1 MLLGV
6 LFCTCLILSNL
17 MATKIFQIGPLSLS
31 AAVIIFPVSYI
42 INDCISEVWGFRRA
56 RLIIWL
62 GFAMNFLL
70 VVVAQIVMVL
80 PDAPFWD
87 GSEHFRYVFG
97 LAPRIALASFMAFLA
112 GSFMNAYVMSRMKV
126 ASKGRHFSARAILST
141 LAGEG
146 IDSLIFY
153 PLAFGGTMPWPA
165 IPAMML
171 GQVALKTLYEILA
184 LPITIR
190 VVEHVKRIEHT
201 DVYDEHI
208 SYSIIRIREF

>member
-17 MATKIFQIGPLSLS
+17 MAVKIFQFGPLSLP

-42 INDCISEVWGFRRA
+42 INDCISEVWGYRRA
-56 RLIIWL
+56 RFIIWL

-70 VVVAQIVMVL
+70 VVVAQLAMAL

-87 GSEHFRYVFG
+87 GSAHFRYVFG
-97 LAPRIALASFMAFLA
+97 LAPRIALASFIAFLA

-126 ASKGRHFSARAILST
+126 ASRGRHFSARAILST
-141 LAGEG
+141 ILGEG
-146 IDSLIFY
+146 IDSFIFF
-153 PLAFGGTMPWPA
+153 PLAFGGTMPWQVMVT
-165 IPAMML
+165 MML
-171 GQVALKTLYEILA
+171 GQVSLKTLYEILV
-184 LPITIR
+184 LPVTIR
-190 VVEHVKRIEHT
+190 IVQYVKHVEGT

-208 SYSIIRIREF
+208 SYNILRIREI